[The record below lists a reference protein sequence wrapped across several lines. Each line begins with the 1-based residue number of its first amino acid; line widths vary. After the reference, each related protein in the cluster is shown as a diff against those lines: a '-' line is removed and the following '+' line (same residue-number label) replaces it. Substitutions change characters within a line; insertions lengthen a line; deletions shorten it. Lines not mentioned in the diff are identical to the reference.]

1 MRGIKMRQKTNF
13 ESFTD
18 TVKALNETKAEG
30 SAEVDMNTF
39 YLGEIAMF
47 MAIISDEI
55 HEANRLKKVEIEQ
68 MKKRKI

>member
-1 MRGIKMRQKTNF
+1 MEQKTNF
-13 ESFTD
+13 ESLTE
-18 TVKALNETKAEG
+18 TVKAIIKAKEEG
-30 SAEVDMNTF
+30 SAEVNMNTF

>member
-1 MRGIKMRQKTNF
+1 MKGRKMRQKTNF

-18 TVKALNETKAEG
+18 TVKAMNKTKED
-30 SAEVDMNTF
+30 SVAEVDMNAF

-68 MKKRKI
+68 MKKRR

>member
-1 MRGIKMRQKTNF
+1 MRQKTNF

-18 TVKALNETKAEG
+18 TVKAMNNTKPED
-30 SAEVDMNTF
+30 SVEVDMNTF

-47 MAIISDEI
+47 MAIISDEL

>member
-1 MRGIKMRQKTNF
+1 MRQKTNF

-18 TVKALNETKAEG
+18 TMNAMNKTKAEG
-30 SAEVDMNTF
+30 SVEVDMNTF

-47 MAIISDEI
+47 MAILSDEI

>member
-1 MRGIKMRQKTNF
+1 MRQKTNF

-18 TVKALNETKAEG
+18 TVKAMNKNKEEG
-30 SAEVDMNTF
+30 SVEVDMNTF

-47 MAIISDEI
+47 MAVISDEL

>member
-1 MRGIKMRQKTNF
+1 MRQKTNIESF
-13 ESFTD
+13 ESA
-18 TVKALNETKAEG
+18 VKAVSATKEEG
-30 SAEVDMNTF
+30 LVEVDMQAF

-47 MAIISDEI
+47 MAILSDEI